1 MLVHVDNIRR
11 LEVTEDS
18 SRKDGFEGIQK
29 LAQCWKSKLRITW
42 NGMELK

>member
-1 MLVHVDNIRR
+1 MLVHVDDIRR

-18 SRKDGFEGIQK
+18 SRKDGFEGIPK
-29 LAQCWKSKLRITW
+29 IGPKLRITW